1 MSTRRLG
8 IGCGDGAEDHGDGEL
23 KKVVKV
29 KSRVMEE
36 EEETKLI
43 VLVSFHSD
51 KFMRSKLETQSRLK
65 VTFSTRTVKALA
77 EVEAFALEAEELK
90 FVASQFRR
98 LHSRQ
103 VEQTFRLYSQQWR
116 TWASSFIEAAW
127 NI

>member
-8 IGCGDGAEDHGDGEL
+8 IGCDDGAEDHGDGEL
-23 KKVVKV
+23 K
-29 KSRVMEE
+29 
-36 EEETKLI
+36 
-43 VLVSFHSD
+43 

>member
-29 KSRVMEE
+29 KSRVIEE
-36 EEETKLI
+36 EEETKAYTRKAGSNLP
-43 VLVSFHSD
+43 
-51 KFMRSKLETQSRLK
+51 
-65 VTFSTRTVKALA
+65 FSTRTIKALA
-77 EVEAFALEAEELK
+77 EVEAFALEVEELK

>member
-36 EEETKLI
+36 EEETKAY
-43 VLVSFHSD
+43 
-51 KFMRSKLETQSRLK
+51 TLK

>member
-29 KSRVMEE
+29 KSRVIEE
-36 EEETKLI
+36 EEETKAYTTI
-43 VLVSFHSD
+43 
-51 KFMRSKLETQSRLK
+51 
-65 VTFSTRTVKALA
+65 KALA
-77 EVEAFALEAEELK
+77 EVEAFALEVEELK

>member
-36 EEETKLI
+36 EEETKAYT
-43 VLVSFHSD
+43 
-51 KFMRSKLETQSRLK
+51 KLETQIRLK